1 MTYGFIPMGNR
12 IVGTG
17 IAQPPLE
24 VSNFDLSRIMD
35 TSDDWIQRRT
45 GVARRRFV
53 EAGTGASDLATEA
66 CRAAVADSGV
76 DLVDIDLLVTATM
89 TPDYFAPGIAPLVH
103 DKLGLAPGPA
113 FDVRHQCS
121 GFLYALDLADAQL
134 ASGRARTALVVGAE
148 VHAGYLRFGRN
159 WEVLRGERDE
169 IDADDYAASTESRG
183 WAVLFGDGA
192 GAMVLQADDGPGG
205 LTNRSLHTDGSL
217 FELIHVPGAGFVHQP
232 WLDATQLDA
241 GLHLPHMDG
250 GALFKNA
257 VRLMPAAVREVVAA
271 DGRTVDDIDLVVSHQ
286 ANERITAAM
295 RSELGVDV
303 ETAPSNIAD
312 HGNTTAATL
321 PILFHELRAAGRV
334 QPGDYVVFT
343 AFGAGAHWG
352 AIGYDV
358 PG

>member
-1 MTYGFIPMGNR
+1 MGNH
-12 IVGTG
+12 IIGTG

-24 VSNFDLSRIMD
+24 VTNDDLSRIMD
-35 TSDDWIQRRT
+35 TSDDWILRRT

-53 EAGTGASDLATEA
+53 APGTGASDLAVEA
-66 CRAAVADSGV
+66 CQLALDSADLTV
-76 DLVDIDLLVTATM
+76 DDIDLLVTATM

-103 DKLGLAPGPA
+103 NKLGLESGAA

-148 VHAGYLRFGRN
+148 VHAGYLRFGQN
-159 WEVLRGERDE
+159 WDVLRGRTDT
-169 IDADDYAASTESRG
+169 INAADYAASTDSRG

-192 GAMVLQADDGPGG
+192 GAMVLQADERSGG
-205 LTNRSLHTDGSL
+205 ISTSALHTDGSL
-217 FELIHVPGAGFVHQP
+217 FKLIHVPGAGFVHQP
-232 WLDATQLDA
+232 WLDGTQLDA

-250 GALFKNA
+250 SSLFKNA
-257 VRLMPAAVREVVAA
+257 VRLMPAAVREVAAA

-286 ANERITAAM
+286 ANDRITVAM
-295 RSELGVDV
+295 RAELGVDV
-303 ETAPSNIAD
+303 ETAPSNIAA

-321 PILFHELRAAGRV
+321 PILFHELRSQGQV
-334 QPGDYVVFT
+334 QSGDYVVFT

-352 AIGYDV
+352 AIGYVV
-358 PG
+358 P

>member
-1 MTYGFIPMGNR
+1 MGNH
-12 IVGTG
+12 IIGTG
-17 IAQPPLE
+17 IATPPLE
-24 VSNFDLSRIMD
+24 ISNDDLSRIME
-35 TSDDWIQRRT
+35 TSDEWIRRRT

-53 EAGTGASDLATEA
+53 EPGTGASDLAVEA
-66 CRAAVADSGV
+66 GRAALADCGLGV
-76 DLVDIDLLVTATM
+76 DDVDLLVTATM

-103 DKLGLAPGPA
+103 DKLGLRSGAA

-148 VHAGYLRFGRN
+148 VHAGYLRFGQN
-159 WEVLRGERDE
+159 WDVLRGLTET
-169 IDADDYAASTESRG
+169 IDDDDYAASTESRA

-192 GAMVLQADDGPGG
+192 GAVVLRSDDRAGG
-205 LTNRSLHTDGSL
+205 ITNGSLHTDGSL
-217 FELIHVPGAGFVHQP
+217 FKLIHVPGAGFVHRP

-250 GALFKNA
+250 GSLFKNA
-257 VRLMPAAVREVVAA
+257 VRLMPAAVREVAATDGKTVA
-271 DGRTVDDIDLVVSHQ
+271 DIDLVVSHQ

-295 RSELGVDV
+295 RNELGVDV

-321 PILFHELRAAGRV
+321 PILFHELRRDGRV

-352 AIGYDV
+352 AIGYEVASD
-358 PG
+358 